1 MEVRCKSTKRFLLK
15 IDIEAYFE
23 AIRKS
28 GLSLE
33 IPLLIEIPCRSCRA
47 IEVYEIFKDHYRY
60 IKSYKK
66 ND

>member
-1 MEVRCKSTKRFLLK
+1 MELRCKSTKRFLMK
-15 IDIEAYFE
+15 IDIESYIE

-47 IEVYEIFKDHYRY
+47 IEVYEVYKDHSRY

-66 ND
+66 

>member
-1 MEVRCKSTKRFLLK
+1 MEIRCKSTKRFLMNMG
-15 IDIEAYFE
+15 IEKYFE
-23 AIRKS
+23 AIQKI

-47 IEVYEIFKDHYRY
+47 IEVYEVYKDHYKY

-66 ND
+66 

>member
-1 MEVRCKSTKRFLLK
+1 MELRCKSTKRFLMK
-15 IDIEAYFE
+15 IDIEPYIE

-47 IEVYEIFKDHYRY
+47 IEVYEVYKDHYRY

-66 ND
+66 

>member
-1 MEVRCKSTKRFLLK
+1 MELRCKSTKRFLMK
-15 IDIEAYFE
+15 IEIESYVE

-47 IEVYEIFKDHYRY
+47 IEVYEVYKDHYRY

-66 ND
+66 

>member
-1 MEVRCKSTKRFLLK
+1 MELRCKSTKRFLMK
-15 IDIEAYFE
+15 IDIESYIE

-33 IPLLIEIPCRSCRA
+33 IPLLIEIPCRSFRA
-47 IEVYEIFKDHYRY
+47 IEVYEVYKDHYRY

-66 ND
+66 

>member
-1 MEVRCKSTKRFLLK
+1 MK
-15 IDIEAYFE
+15 IDIESYIE

-33 IPLLIEIPCRSCRA
+33 IPLLIEIPCRSCRS
-47 IEVYEIFKDHYRY
+47 IEVYEVYKDHYRY

-66 ND
+66 

>member
-1 MEVRCKSTKRFLLK
+1 MELKCKSTKRFLMK
-15 IDIEAYFE
+15 IDIESYIE

-33 IPLLIEIPCRSCRA
+33 IPLLIEIPCRSCRS
-47 IEVYEIFKDHYRY
+47 IEVYEVYKDHYRY

-66 ND
+66 

>member
-1 MEVRCKSTKRFLLK
+1 MELRCKSTKRFLMK
-15 IDIEAYFE
+15 INIESYIE

-47 IEVYEIFKDHYRY
+47 IEVYEVYKDHYRY

-66 ND
+66 

>member
-1 MEVRCKSTKRFLLK
+1 MELRCKSTKRFLMK
-15 IDIEAYFE
+15 IDIESYIE

-47 IEVYEIFKDHYRY
+47 IEVYEVYKDHYRY

-66 ND
+66 

>member
-1 MEVRCKSTKRFLLK
+1 MELRSKSTKRFLMK
-15 IDIEAYFE
+15 IDIESYIE

-47 IEVYEIFKDHYRY
+47 IEVYEVYKDHYRY

-66 ND
+66 

>member
-1 MEVRCKSTKRFLLK
+1 MELRCKSTKRFLMK
-15 IDIEAYFE
+15 IDVESYIE

-33 IPLLIEIPCRSCRA
+33 IPLLIEIPCRSCRT
-47 IEVYEIFKDHYRY
+47 IEVYEVYKDHYRY

-66 ND
+66 